1 MDDLLNLGDR
11 RVMDA
16 SVVARLLE
24 QTARAVYESRGPKA
38 VHPGQWAVLRY
49 LARAGRQARTVG
61 GVATFL
67 GVTHAPASRAV
78 AALARKELVTVKT
91 DAEDRRVRRIDVLL
105 WHHTVRDALRDLARR
120 FRRNPAVTQLF
131 LKSGQRRG
139 AVLNLEF
146 VHQFGRIVRVHRDL
160 TPRKLSI
167 FELSLH
173 QQPRLRPVPGITTE
187 HRILRDLPG

>member
-91 DAEDRRVRRIDVLL
+91 DAEDRRVRRIDLTAAGRALL
-105 WHHTVRDALRDLARR
+105 DQD
-120 FRRNPAVTQLF
+120 P
-131 LKSGQRRG
+131 
-139 AVLNLEF
+139 
-146 VHQFGRIVRVHRDL
+146 VHRL
-160 TPRKLSI
+160 TSAIEALDNRAQTEFARTL
-167 FELSLH
+167 ETVYG
-173 QQPRLRPVPGITTE
+173 RLAKTGS
-187 HRILRDLPG
+187 

>member
-11 RVMDA
+11 RAMDA
-16 SVVARLLE
+16 SVIARLLE

-78 AALARKELVTVKT
+78 AALARKELVTVKA
-91 DAEDRRVRRIDVLL
+91 DNEDRRVRRIDITSAGRALL
-105 WHHTVRDALRDLARR
+105 DQD
-120 FRRNPAVTQLF
+120 P
-131 LKSGQRRG
+131 
-139 AVLNLEF
+139 
-146 VHQFGRIVRVHRDL
+146 VHRL
-160 TPRKLSI
+160 TSAIGALDSRAQTEFARTL
-167 FELSLH
+167 ETVYG
-173 QQPRLRPVPGITTE
+173 RLTKAGS
-187 HRILRDLPG
+187 